1 MCTKQNK
8 FCAISEK
15 ILSMIIWIKGND
27 EERVKSFKYLDT
39 ILDQKLNHFSSGNL
53 DVTKGFKILYAISHP
68 TSDWLPASD
77 GQSLWRF

>member
-27 EERVKSFKYLDT
+27 EEKVKSFKYLDT
-39 ILDQKLNHFSSGNL
+39 ILNQKLNHF
-53 DVTKGFKILYAISHP
+53 D
-68 TSDWLPASD
+68 
-77 GQSLWRF
+77 